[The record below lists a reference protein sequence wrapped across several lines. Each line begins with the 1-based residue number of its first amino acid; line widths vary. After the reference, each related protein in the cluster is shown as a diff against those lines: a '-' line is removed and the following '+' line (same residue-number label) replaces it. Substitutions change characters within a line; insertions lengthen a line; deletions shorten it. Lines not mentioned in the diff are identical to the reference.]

1 MHFNIYTALS
11 AWICLV
17 LLIFTIIKLKKP
29 TKSIK
34 RKFPEEIQPIIDDLE
49 WYFDNCID
57 GKQIDNET
65 SSAFD
70 NISEFYVKR
79 FGKMHEGDQIKFFR
93 ILFTYQ
99 PEIHDY
105 VNQVRDDMAGT
116 GVYKNDN
123 WYQEMS
129 NLFIDVYR
137 DTLKIAFKYVAVN
150 HTAEF
155 NNLDFVKYQDAINQ
169 IDLWAKQSNFN
180 YKKQLG
186 DN

>member
-11 AWICLV
+11 AWLCLV
-17 LLIFTIIKLKKP
+17 LLLITITKLKKP
-29 TKSIK
+29 TKSNK
-34 RKFPEEIQPIIDDLE
+34 RKFPEEIQPIIDDLM
-49 WYFDNCID
+49 WYFNNFID
-57 GKQIDNET
+57 RKKIDDKT

-70 NISEFYVKR
+70 NISEFYSKN
-79 FGKMHEGDQIKFFR
+79 FGRLSENDQIKFFR
-93 ILFTYQ
+93 LLFTYQ

-105 VNQVRDDMAGT
+105 VNQIRDDMTGT

-129 NLFIDVYR
+129 NLFTDVYR
-137 DTLKIAFKYVAVN
+137 DTLKIAFKDVAVN
-150 HTAEF
+150 HAAEF
-155 NNLDFVKYQDAINQ
+155 NNLDFVKYQEAINQ
-169 IDLWAKQSNFN
+169 IDLWAKQSDFN